1 MWGTLA
7 ILALCCLG
15 VSNVWWWRRYAR
27 LKRKWSRQSTA
38 IQSALSADQHQRE
51 QQAARLQTL
60 LNNMVEGVLLLDPD
74 GHVELCNDSLR
85 RLLGTSGDVRGRTI
99 MEALRLHELPG
110 VVARA
115 SKEGQVLGFEL
126 TLPGL
131 EQRCLQINVTALK
144 NLQGLPQGMVLVFH
158 DTTHAKHLENAR
170 KEFVA
175 NVSHELRTPLSI
187 IKGYVETLLG
197 GAREDPDVA
206 LRFLKTI
213 EKHADR
219 LTFLVEDLLTISR
232 LESGQVVLHRKLIP
246 LAPLITHAIDGLM
259 PLAKDRNVQ
268 FDNRISEDIQ
278 VFADT
283 NRLEQVVCN
292 LADNAIKYGRSGG
305 KVVFEARKT
314 EDGLIEASVA
324 DDGPG
329 IPAESRER
337 IFERF
342 YRVDRARSRE
352 QGGTGLGLAIVKH
365 IVQSHGG
372 KVWVKSEVGKGSV
385 FYFTLPARESA

>member
-60 LNNMVEGVLLLDPD
+60 LNNMVEGVLLLDSD

>member
-1 MWGTLA
+1 MWGILA
-7 ILALCCLG
+7 ILALCLLCA
-15 VSNVWWWRRYAR
+15 SNAWWWRRYAR
-27 LKRKWSRQSTA
+27 LRRRWSRQSTA
-38 IQSALSADQHQRE
+38 IQSAISADQHLRE

-60 LNNMVEGVLLLDPD
+60 LNNMVEGVLLLDAD
-74 GHVELCNDSLR
+74 GRVELCNDSLR
-85 RLLGTSGDVRGRTI
+85 RMLGTSGDVRGRTI

-110 VVARA
+110 LVARA
-115 SKEGQVLGFEL
+115 TKEGQVIGFEL

-131 EQRCLQINVTALK
+131 QQLCLQINVTALK
-144 NLQGLPQGMVLVFH
+144 TPQGVPQGMVLVFH

-197 GAREDPDVA
+197 GAREDPDVS
-206 LRFLKTI
+206 LRFLKII

-232 LESGQVVLHRKLIP
+232 LESGRIALHRKVIP
-246 LAPLITHAIDGLM
+246 LAPFITHALDGLM
-259 PLAKDRNVQ
+259 PLARDRNVQ
-268 FDNRISEDIQ
+268 FDNRIPADIQ
-278 VFADT
+278 VFADSH
-283 NRLEQVVCN
+283 RLEQVVCN

-305 KVVFEARKT
+305 KIVFEARKT
-314 EDGLIEASVA
+314 TEDLVEASVA

-329 IPAESRER
+329 IPVESRDR

-372 KVWVKSEVGKGSV
+372 KVWVKSEIGKGSV
-385 FYFTLPARESA
+385 FYFTLPAREAP